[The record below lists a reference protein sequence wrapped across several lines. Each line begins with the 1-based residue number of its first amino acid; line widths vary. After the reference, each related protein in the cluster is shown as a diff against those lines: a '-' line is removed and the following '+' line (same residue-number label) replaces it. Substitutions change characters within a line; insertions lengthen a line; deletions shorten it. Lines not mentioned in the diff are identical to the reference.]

1 MAMSIGRK
9 LEAWNFVMKESAVN
23 NIHSASRVNV
33 MILVIVFE
41 CQSYAYTL

>member
-9 LEAWNFVMKESAVN
+9 LEAWNFVMKESAM